1 MIPSRDLAARFE
13 AYADWRRRLS
23 AGVSA
28 LHDWL
33 AEQDLADAQVD
44 LKIQQLLERLHQDK
58 LIVAFVAEFSRGK
71 SELINAIFFADF
83 GQRLLPS
90 SAGRTTMCPTEL
102 LYDGSRPP
110 SIRLLPIETR
120 LKDATVAEFKNYAD
134 EWVTFP
140 LDLSSAEKMGEAL
153 SRVSQVKR
161 VPVELARKYG
171 LYGDGDDDI
180 LQALENGDEGTVDI
194 PCWRHAVINFPH
206 PLLQQGLVILDTP
219 GLNAI
224 GTEPELTLNL
234 LPNAHALLFILAA
247 DAGVTKTDLE
257 VWNDH
262 LAGDD
267 PATKAGRIVILNKI
281 DGLWDDLKSPEEVD
295 AEIARQVRSTAQ
307 LLDIPAS
314 QVFAASAQKALAAK
328 VNGDDALL
336 ARSRLPQLEA
346 SLSQKLIP
354 AKRDI
359 VGAASQAEVRSLAA
373 GARALLD
380 ARAAGIAEQLAEL
393 RALRGKN
400 QDVVGHMMERVR
412 EEKELFERGL
422 ARYTALRNVFTQQTN
437 DLFDHIGLE
446 ALRANAG
453 KTRRR
458 IEDSPFTKGVRGA
471 MGDFFRQIHGDFAA
485 AAKQSAEIHDMMR
498 AMYVRFAKE
507 HNLEPFNPPPFSVLK
522 YQKET
527 ERLERAYNTH
537 FNTLWN
543 MVSKAKFALMR
554 RFFETI
560 ASRVKHVY
568 VIANRDVE
576 AWLKAVMSPLET
588 QVREHHLQLRRRLD
602 SIRRIH
608 QASGDLE
615 DRIAELEQQEAA
627 IRAQV
632 RGLEQKT
639 RAIDGGGRAARRAA
653 ARGERL
659 TPNGDTC
666 RRLLPVPARSPAN
679 FGRRRNNEEECGVL

>member
-1 MIPSRDLAARFE
+1 MVPTSRDLAARFE
-13 AYADWRRRLS
+13 AYSDWRRRLS
-23 AGVSA
+23 SRISG

-33 AEQDLADAQVD
+33 QQQDLADAQVD
-44 LKIQQLLERLHQDK
+44 LKVQQLLERLHQDK

-102 LYDGSRPP
+102 LYDAARPP

-120 LKDATVAEFKNYAD
+120 LKDATVSEFKNYAD

-140 LDLSSAEKMGEAL
+140 LDLGNAEKMGEVL

-161 VPVELARKYG
+161 VPIDLARKYG
-171 LYGDGDDDI
+171 LFGEGEEDM
-180 LQALENGDEGTVDI
+180 LAALEDNDESTVDI

-224 GTEPELTLNL
+224 GTEPELTVNL
-234 LPNAHALLFILAA
+234 LPNAHAVLFILAA

-257 VWNDH
+257 VWNQH
-262 LAGDD
+262 LSGDD
-267 PATKAGRIVILNKI
+267 PATKAGRLVILNKI
-281 DGLWDDLKSPEEVD
+281 DGLWDDLKSEGEIN
-295 AEIARQVRSTAQ
+295 AEIGRQMRNTAQ
-307 LLDIPAS
+307 MLGIPAS
-314 QVFAASAQKALAAK
+314 QVFAASAQKALLAK

-336 ARSRLPQLEA
+336 ARSRLPALEQ

-359 VGAASQAEVRSLAA
+359 VGAASQAELRALAA
-373 GARALLD
+373 GVRAILD
-380 ARAAGIAEQLAEL
+380 ARVAGIAEQLAEL
-393 RALRGKN
+393 TALRGKN
-400 QDVVGHMMERVR
+400 QDVVGHMMDRVR
-412 EEKELFERGL
+412 QEKELFERGL

-437 DLFDHIGLE
+437 ELFDHIGLE

-453 KTRRR
+453 RTRRS

-471 MGDFFRQIHGDFAA
+471 MNQFFSGIRSDLDAA
-485 AAKQSAEIHDMMR
+485 ARQAGEIHDMMR
-498 AMYVRFAKE
+498 AMYTRFAKE

-522 YQKET
+522 YQKEV

-543 MVSKAKFALMR
+543 MVSKAKFALMK

-568 VIANRDVE
+568 DIANRDVD

-588 QVREHHLQLRRRLD
+588 QVREHHLQLRRRLE
-602 SIRRIH
+602 SIKRIH
-608 QASGDLE
+608 HASDELE
-615 DRIAELEQQEAA
+615 ERISELEQQEAA
-627 IRAQV
+627 IALQV
-632 RGLEQKT
+632 KGLMLEIASVD
-639 RAIDGGGRAARRAA
+639 AIVLQPDALPLAANA
-653 ARGERL
+653 
-659 TPNGDTC
+659 
-666 RRLLPVPARSPAN
+666 
-679 FGRRRNNEEECGVL
+679 